1 MNPHTGELAMLREG
15 EERAG
20 FERLPAILQAQAREK
35 MRRFA
40 DQIARAERAETESAP
55 KVNLLSRSP
64 LAKWAKDKRKAKIAA
79 SSRRRSRK

>member
-20 FERLPAILQAQAREK
+20 FERVPGRLQQMAREK
-35 MRRFA
+35 MRRFE
-40 DQIARAERAETESAP
+40 QMARTESFVPEAP

-64 LAKWAKDKRKAKIAA
+64 LALWAKKKRKAKIASA
-79 SSRRRSRK
+79 SRRRNRK